1 MYVKFEHSIALIYLV
16 TICEPSGNSQGKQNY
31 SCFLS
36 LMFAVFLNLS
46 PQEKDNFSGSD
57 TSGSEENIR
66 VLQMAVEPRL
76 ILIYFIRETD
86 TKNQYKITTS
96 KQRKTME

>member
-1 MYVKFEHSIALIYLV
+1 
-16 TICEPSGNSQGKQNY
+16 
-31 SCFLS
+31 
-36 LMFAVFLNLS
+36 MFAVFLNLS